1 MGGLAITL
9 PGEAVLFSIKA
20 VITRGGGG
28 GWQGAA
34 ATRGHLGRFSRKCD
48 RTANEVDAVLDF
60 HRPLSRLHLVI

>member
-28 GWQGAA
+28 GGRAA
-34 ATRGHLGRFSRKCD
+34 PPREGTSADLAESVTGPRMKWTRSSASTGH
-48 RTANEVDAVLDF
+48 F
-60 HRPLSRLHLVI
+60 HAFI